1 MNLSRLLLILIARR
15 AVIFWTFLLFF
26 GVGVLMAILL
36 PYRYTATTD
45 LVLNSRGVDPVT
57 GLAVSPL
64 LMPGYMAAQLNIISS
79 HNTSLK
85 VVEKLN
91 IYKNKDYINQ
101 LLGRSHQ
108 NSLNLTSSNANKNF
122 NDQVADALLEDL
134 EVLPSK
140 DSGVISISFKGLSP
154 EFSADVAN
162 AFAEAYQENSVLIK
176 IGPAQ
181 KAAGILERHMQML
194 RNNLS
199 LAQEKLMEYKNKNEL
214 TSESSAN
221 LDVESSKLNDLSSQL
236 VAIQSQSIETKSR
249 KEISNRGETSPDVA
263 GDPVVQ
269 SIKNQLYLAE
279 SKLTELSQHVG
290 PNHPKYQAAKSEIDK
305 LRNQLK
311 EVTQSAILTIGGA
324 AQVNVQRERDLK
336 IALAAQKERVLKL
349 NVLRGDL
356 AVLQGDVDTAQ
367 KALDDVN
374 RRVNENKLEANVN
387 ESDIAV
393 LNPAVVPSNASSPR
407 VFLIIFISILL
418 GLLMGVTLSLF
429 VELQDRRLR
438 SSKDVADAIDS
449 TLCVIIES
457 QTKMKNN
464 SFFRKITR
472 NLLKTV

>member
-15 AVIFWTFLLFF
+15 AILFWTFSLFF
-26 GVGVLMAILL
+26 GVGILTAILL

-57 GLAVSPL
+57 GIALSPL
-64 LMPGYMAAQLNIISS
+64 LMPGYMATQLNIITS

-91 IYKNKDYINQ
+91 IYKNKNFINQ
-101 LLGRSHQ
+101 VFGRAHQ
-108 NSLNLTSSNANKNF
+108 DSFNLSSPNANKSF
-122 NDQVADALLEDL
+122 NDKAADALLKNL
-134 EVLPSK
+134 EVSSSK

-154 EFSADVAN
+154 QFSADVAN
-162 AFAEAYQENSVLIK
+162 AFAEAHQENSVLIK

-181 KAAGILERHMQML
+181 KAVGILDRHMLML
-194 RNNLS
+194 RVDLR
-199 LAQEKLMEYKNKNEL
+199 LAQEKLMDYKNKNQL

-221 LDVESSKLNDLSSQL
+221 LDVESSKLNDLSTQL
-236 VAIQSQSIETKSR
+236 IAIQSQSIETKSR
-249 KEISNRGETSPDVA
+249 KEISSKGETSPDIA
-263 GDPVVQ
+263 GDPLVQ

-290 PNHPKYQAAKSEIDK
+290 PNHPKYQAAKSEVDK

-311 EVTQSAILTIGGA
+311 EVTQSAILTVGGA
-324 AQVNVQRERDLK
+324 AQVNIQRERDLER
-336 IALAAQKERVLKL
+336 ALVAQKERVLKL
-349 NVLRGDL
+349 NVLRGEL
-356 AVLQGDVDTAQ
+356 AVLQGDVDTAK
-367 KALDDVN
+367 KALDDFN
-374 RRVNENKLEANVN
+374 SRVNENKLEANVN
-387 ESDIAV
+387 QSDISV
-393 LNPAVVPSNASSPR
+393 LNPALAPSGPSSPR

-418 GLLMGVTLSLF
+418 GLLMGITLSLF
-429 VELQDRRLR
+429 LELQDRRIR

-457 QTKMKNN
+457 QIKIRNN
-464 SFFRKITR
+464 SFFQKITR